1 MFGALESRPLR
12 SSDIPFINL
21 QYLSCC
27 DSTVDPTMVWGT
39 EVDADNLL
47 EFVKRCNRTA
57 ETLISPAHVLIKAV
71 ANSLQYY
78 PELNCRII
86 GGRIYRFRDI
96 NVRIIHYGVAS
107 SEVNI
112 VTLFKANQLGL
123 EEISQT
129 LWQSQLHI
137 VQGGHDRFDKQILE
151 FGPLWFRRVVSRT
164 FWWLDRTVRLPR
176 INRIDRHL
184 DSSVMVNYLGH
195 AGLPPMRA
203 YKPSKFPDESS
214 LLNVTMGRSE
224 QAAVVRDGK
233 VVIRRVA
240 PLFIRADHRVTDAHQ
255 LGRFVAALRENLEN
269 AEALGVQLTSSQLA
283 PAKVA

>member
-12 SSDIPFINL
+12 SRDISFINQ

-27 DSTVDPTMVWGT
+27 QSTVDPTMVWGS
-39 EVDADNLL
+39 EIEAENLL
-47 EFVKRCNRTA
+47 EFVKHTNRTA
-57 ETLISPAHVLIKAV
+57 ETLISAAHLLVKAV
-71 ANSLQYY
+71 ADCLERF
-78 PELNCRII
+78 PELNARVI

-112 VTLFKANQLGL
+112 VTLFKANELSL
-123 EEISQT
+123 EEISQS
-129 LWQSQLHI
+129 LWQSQLQI
-137 VQGGHDRFDKQILE
+137 VQGGHDRFDKRILE
-151 FGPLWFRRVVSRT
+151 FGPNWLRRMISRT
-164 FWWLDRTVRLPR
+164 YWWLDRTVRLPR

-214 LLNVTMGRSE
+214 LLNITMGRIE
-224 QAAVVRDGK
+224 PTAVVRNGQ
-233 VVIRRVA
+233 VVVRRMA
-240 PLFIRADHRVTDAHQ
+240 PLFVRGDHRITDAHQ
-255 LGRFVAALRENLEN
+255 LGRFITALREMLEDKQ
-269 AEALGVQLTSSQLA
+269 ALEMLLTPARPASALA
-283 PAKVA
+283 A